1 MVDQAVEKNDID
13 FLPKMDVL
21 VKKEAISQET
31 ADAVKTL
38 LDLKLQEQ
46 GTTVDEWMQ
55 NGAKERKAKI
65 NETRAKI
72 QDLNTKMK
80 EEKAQTPIQSQE
92 LEQLKVKSKE
102 YNTQEDF
109 LTALESKE
117 GIVIEMTPKELY
129 KYQDTRVMNSK
140 IPDGDIVNS
149 LKE

>member
-80 EEKAQTPIQSQE
+80 EEKAQTPAEEKTYYHGTLNDFEEFSLQKAGE
-92 LEQLKVKSKE
+92 
-102 YNTQEDF
+102 NTGWENAKFGIFFTEDRKLAENF
-109 LTALESKE
+109 VE
-117 GIVIEMTPKELY
+117 
-129 KYQDTRVMNSK
+129 DTRG
-140 IPDGDIVNS
+140 P
-149 LKE
+149 